1 MKYIIDNKRD
11 FAYVKFD
18 DLVLE
23 YTQELIDNDTNN
35 MSANYHTQLLDYM
48 RNRFSRSFLVVEHV
62 SVDDP
67 IADPWEKRAEIA
79 AGRQFYNY
87 LLATGDK
94 YSKLI
99 EFQEYKLSELLDLR
113 KEVNRTGSKSSFRTD
128 LENPTEDSTLRKFN
142 ETPLSGNNPDLL
154 DDTYLSES
162 ERNTIVAG
170 QRESESTDSE
180 SGSSSDITID
190 DVERLSAIP
199 LIRENIRNYYLEW
212 MKDIDRELFTYIPL
226 DF

>member
-1 MKYIIDNKRD
+1 MKYIIDNKRA

-18 DLVLE
+18 DLVFE
-23 YTQELIDNDTNN
+23 YVLELIDNDTNN
-35 MSANYHTQLLDYM
+35 MWAEYHHQVLDYM
-48 RNRFSRSFLVVEHV
+48 KNRFLRSFLVVEH
-62 SVDDP
+62 DP
-67 IADPWEKRAEIA
+67 SDPSNNEIA

-99 EFQEYKLSELLDLR
+99 EFQEYKVKTLLNLR
-113 KEVNRTGSKSSFRTD
+113 NEIDRTGTKFFFRD
-128 LENPTEDSTLRKFN
+128 NIEDPTEDSTLRKFN

-162 ERNTIVAG
+162 ERNTIAAG
-170 QRESESTDSE
+170 QRHSESEGTDNDA
-180 SGSSSDITID
+180 SGDIIID
-190 DVERLSAIP
+190 HVREISAIP

-212 MKDIDRELFTYIPL
+212 INEIDRELFTYIPL
-226 DF
+226 DL